1 VPEKETRR
9 WGAAWAAAV
18 AFVAVAAIVA
28 GTLVYLFRSMGRLPG
43 EAARGAREVAQ
54 ELRRVAEAFRQGTIT
69 TSFTGYATSLTGSN
83 FLQFARLQQTEI
95 FERTDRRSLL
105 WGQLPL
111 PDVVVEARAP
121 VEYTYYVDLDGR
133 WDVRATEGLVRVT
146 APAPAF
152 NAPAL
157 DPSALR
163 FTVREGSVFRDED
176 VVTEGLKAALAELL
190 RERARQHV
198 PLVRDVGRRKVQEF
212 VEKWLVE
219 RFSDGRAYRVEVAFA
234 DEAGPAPLPSG

>member
-1 VPEKETRR
+1 VADEQTRR
-9 WGAAWAAAV
+9 SSAAWAAAV

-28 GTLVYLFRSMGRLPG
+28 GTLVYLFRSIGRLPG
-43 EAARGAREVAQ
+43 EAAHGARMVAQ

-69 TSFTGYATSLTGSN
+69 TSFTGYAATLTGSN

-95 FERTDRRSLL
+95 FERTDRRSLF
-105 WGQLPL
+105 WGQLQL

-133 WDVRATEGLVRVT
+133 WDVRVAGGLVRVA

-176 VVTEGLKAALAELL
+176 VVREGLKAALAELL
-190 RERARQHV
+190 RERARQHL
-198 PLVRDVGRRKVQEF
+198 PLVRDLGRRKVQEF

-219 RFSDGRAYRVEVAFA
+219 RFADGRAYRVEVVFA
-234 DEAGPAPLPSG
+234 DEAAPLPAPSG